1 MAPRSDQLF
10 TSLMTWLNTFD
21 IPGPHETIEEICDGV
36 AMAQVLNLLAPDH
49 FNTTWL
55 SKITEVGV
63 NVRLR
68 GNNLRKVLTGILDYY
83 KDVIGLQMTEFP
95 LPDVNRIV
103 DKNVEQVGRLLQLI
117 LGVAINCSNKEEY
130 IQNIMGMEETVQQVI
145 MQAIQEVLMMQST
158 QSLPNV
164 EDDAQVKKLMDE
176 MEQTKQQK
184 EILAQK
190 CHELEMRLNLL
201 QEEKSNLSAEFEN
214 LQAQIV
220 SRTGGGP
227 VETGIRYKELKKQN
241 ETIKEELESME
252 TQRDEFQ
259 AKVDEL
265 ESRLEESEVR
275 EAELQKLASQSRGL
289 KDELDILRDKS
300 DKVEKYEAM
309 IDTYKNKLGEMGDL
323 KRQIKLLEDKNT
335 EYMQTNMDLEEEL
348 GKASHRKPHMEV
360 YKKQVAELNLKLTS
374 ETERADKIEFENAKL
389 LEKLE
394 TLSVEKDRIS
404 AERIVLKETNE
415 ELKLAAQVGQRSPEF
430 SGQLTDEPDSGMLE
444 NIPPSIKERLLR
456 LQRENKQL
464 RARTAKQGQN
474 HDSAVLQTMVEDMK
488 EREEELSNKNRE
500 ANKKIMELE
509 ARLEETRTLA
519 ANVVPK
525 VPGSREELEL
535 KLAEAHKK
543 NSSLQETLEKKQVE
557 MQGMEERYKKY
568 IEKAKSV
575 IKTLDPKQNPNAA
588 PEMSALKSQ
597 IQEKDKVIDE
607 LEKETEKAK
616 AIREMEERLMAS
628 AFYDLSMKLHRGSVE
643 NRLQNLSQGQSFLAR
658 QRQVNTR
665 NSKSGFNAQ
674 DYYDY

>member
-10 TSLMTWLNTFD
+10 SSLMTWLNTFD
-21 IPGPHETIEEICDGV
+21 IPGPHDTIEEICDGV
-36 AMAQVLNLLAPDH
+36 AMAQVLHLLAPDH
-49 FNTTWL
+49 FNTTWV

-83 KDVIGLQMTEFP
+83 KDVIGLQMNEFP

-103 DKNVEQVGRLLQLI
+103 EKNVEQVGRLLQLI

-158 QSLPNV
+158 PSLPNV

-176 MEQTKQQK
+176 MQQTKQQK

-214 LQAQIV
+214 LQAQVV
-220 SRTGGGP
+220 SKTGGGP

-259 AKVDEL
+259 AKTDEL
-265 ESRLEESEVR
+265 VSRLEESEIR

-289 KDELDILRDKS
+289 KDELDILREKS
-300 DKVEKYEAM
+300 DKVEKYEA
-309 IDTYKNKLGEMGDL
+309 IIETYKNKLGEMGDL

-348 GKASHRKPHMEV
+348 GKASSRKPHMEV
-360 YKKQVAELNLKLTS
+360 YKKQAAELNLKLTS

-404 AERIVLKETNE
+404 AERVALKETNE

-464 RARTAKQGQN
+464 RARTAKHGQN
-474 HDSAVLQTMVEDMK
+474 QDSTVLQNMVDDMK

-509 ARLEETRTLA
+509 ARLEESRALA
-519 ANVVPK
+519 AHVVPK

-543 NSSLQETLEKKQVE
+543 NGSLHETLEKKQVE

-643 NRLQNLSQGQSFLAR
+643 SRLQNLSQGQSFLAR

-665 NSKSGFNAQ
+665 KQSGFNSQ

>member
-1 MAPRSDQLF
+1 MS
-10 TSLMTWLNTFD
+10 WTF
-21 IPGPHETIEEICDGV
+21 
-36 AMAQVLNLLAPDH
+36 
-49 FNTTWL
+49 
-55 SKITEVGV
+55 S
-63 NVRLR
+63 
-68 GNNLRKVLTGILDYY
+68 
-83 KDVIGLQMTEFP
+83 
-95 LPDVNRIV
+95 
-103 DKNVEQVGRLLQLI
+103 
-117 LGVAINCSNKEEY
+117 
-130 IQNIMGMEETVQQVI
+130 
-145 MQAIQEVLMMQST
+145 
-158 QSLPNV
+158 
-164 EDDAQVKKLMDE
+164 
-176 MEQTKQQK
+176 
-184 EILAQK
+184 
-190 CHELEMRLNLL
+190 
-201 QEEKSNLSAEFEN
+201 EK
-214 LQAQIV
+214 
-220 SRTGGGP
+220 
-227 VETGIRYKELKKQN
+227 
-241 ETIKEELESME
+241 
-252 TQRDEFQ
+252 
-259 AKVDEL
+259 
-265 ESRLEESEVR
+265 
-275 EAELQKLASQSRGL
+275 
-289 KDELDILRDKS
+289 KS
-300 DKVEKYEAM
+300 DKVEKYEA
-309 IDTYKNKLGEMGDL
+309 IIETYKNKLGEMGDL

-348 GKASHRKPHMEV
+348 GKASSRKPHMEV
-360 YKKQVAELNLKLTS
+360 YKKQAAELNLKLTS

-394 TLSVEKDRIS
+394 TLSVEKDRIA
-404 AERIVLKETNE
+404 AERVALKETNE

-464 RARTAKQGQN
+464 RARTAKHGQN
-474 HDSAVLQTMVEDMK
+474 QDSTVLQNMVDDMK
-488 EREEELSNKNRE
+488 EREEELSKKNRE
-500 ANKKIMELE
+500 ANKKIMDLE

-519 ANVVPK
+519 AHVVPK

-543 NSSLQETLEKKQVE
+543 NGSLQETLEKKQVE

-643 NRLQNLSQGQSFLAR
+643 SRLQNLSQGQSFLAR

-665 NSKSGFNAQ
+665 KQSGFNSQ

>member
-1 MAPRSDQLF
+1 
-10 TSLMTWLNTFD
+10 
-21 IPGPHETIEEICDGV
+21 
-36 AMAQVLNLLAPDH
+36 MAQVLHLLAPDH
-49 FNTTWL
+49 FNTTWV

-83 KDVIGLQMTEFP
+83 KDVIGLQMNEFP

-103 DKNVEQVGRLLQLI
+103 EKNVEQVGRLLQLI

-158 QSLPNV
+158 PSLPNV

-176 MEQTKQQK
+176 MQQTKQQK

-214 LQAQIV
+214 LQAQVV
-220 SRTGGGP
+220 SKTGGGP

-259 AKVDEL
+259 AKTDEL
-265 ESRLEESEVR
+265 VSRLEESEIR

-289 KDELDILRDKS
+289 KDELDILREKS
-300 DKVEKYEAM
+300 DKVEKYEA
-309 IDTYKNKLGEMGDL
+309 IIETYKNKLGEMGDL

-348 GKASHRKPHMEV
+348 GKASSRKPHMEV
-360 YKKQVAELNLKLTS
+360 YKKQAAELNLKLTS

-404 AERIVLKETNE
+404 AERVALKETNE

-464 RARTAKQGQN
+464 RARTAKHGQN
-474 HDSAVLQTMVEDMK
+474 QDSTVLQNMVDDMK

-509 ARLEETRTLA
+509 ARLEESRALA
-519 ANVVPK
+519 AHVVPK

-543 NSSLQETLEKKQVE
+543 NGSLHETLEKKQVE

-643 NRLQNLSQGQSFLAR
+643 SRLQNLSQGQSFLAR

-665 NSKSGFNAQ
+665 KQSGFNSQ